1 MQPMITARV
10 VQPMIIVHLRAPQTI
25 AAHSISLPALAPDG
39 TPLRPRPAR
48 LRLRGSGGGF
58 RGHRLAHQVLDDHA
72 TGCASIPRIP
82 RRVDTHSRRGVE
94 QPRVDD
100 DTGVALVLDNVVLEP
115 RDAAD
120 SSGGDRG
127 SGGAAARSRV
137 L

>member
-10 VQPMIIVHLRAPQTI
+10 VQPMIIVHLRAPQAI

-48 LRLRGSGGGF
+48 LRLRGSGDGF
-58 RGHRLAHQVLDDHA
+58 RGPRLAHQVLDDHA

-82 RRVDTHSRRGVE
+82 RRVDPHSRRGVE

-100 DTGVALVLDNVVLEP
+100 DTGVALVLDDVVLELL
-115 RDAAD
+115 
-120 SSGGDRG
+120 
-127 SGGAAARSRV
+127 RV
-137 L
+137 HQHHEAQTRVW